1 MDRSKRIGKTCLRKS
16 LAVISLA
23 TAIICATNVPTAY
36 ASGTENAG
44 AASQQQSQKLISGTV
59 IDASGQPVVG
69 ASIVE
74 KGTTNGIMTDENGR
88 FSIEVKTNS
97 KLVVSFIGF
106 TTQEILAANNL
117 KIVLAVDNEFL
128 DEVVVVGYGTQKKAN
143 LTGAVS
149 TVDVGK
155 TLENRPLANVGK
167 ALQGAVPGL
176 TVLNTNGKINNSPS
190 ITIRGL
196 GTLSNSATSNPLI
209 VVEIGRAHV

>member
-23 TAIICATNVPTAY
+23 TAIICATNVPTVY

-97 KLVVSFIGF
+97 KLVVSVHSSVSQPRKSSQLTISKLFWPW
-106 TTQEILAANNL
+106 TTN
-117 KIVLAVDNEFL
+117 FL
-128 DEVVVVGYGTQKKAN
+128 MK
-143 LTGAVS
+143 S
-149 TVDVGK
+149 
-155 TLENRPLANVGK
+155 
-167 ALQGAVPGL
+167 
-176 TVLNTNGKINNSPS
+176 
-190 ITIRGL
+190 
-196 GTLSNSATSNPLI
+196 
-209 VVEIGRAHV
+209 